1 MFAETEGIIPAPES
15 AYAIAASL
23 QLAAESKAN
32 SAPCILMNISGHG
45 LFDLSAYEQARR
57 GELGDDTPDEG
68 MIEAS
73 LAGTIERNAELTEA
87 NPSNVSA

>member
-1 MFAETEGIIPAPES
+1 
-15 AYAIAASL
+15 
-23 QLAAESKAN
+23 
-32 SAPCILMNISGHG
+32 MNISGHG

-57 GELGDDTPDEG
+57 GELGNDTPDEG